1 MNPEK
6 FDQEPQLPK
15 PETKKLVVIRHGQS
29 TFNLVRDSSWIK
41 NDDSLYTQEFLD
53 SKPDSW
59 ELTELGI
66 EQAEKAGDLIRS
78 VLLLEPLVYVS
89 SNTARTRQT
98 AGYAFPNSLLCI
110 DEPLIKERSFA
121 NNEKLTK
128 TQYVETLTANG
139 IPLKEDSYDWKIIGG
154 ESARDLE
161 SRVKATLE
169 KYLKDRSD
177 NEYDFL
183 FTHDN
188 VIQMIRFLL
197 HGMSEE
203 DWVAFK
209 KTGNN
214 RVRNGQVFIFTID
227 TDTQKLISEETFF
240 FEEGEWY
247 KGSYI
252 KDEKRLETEV
262 AKDVIRDFE

>member
-6 FDQEPQLPK
+6 FDQVSQLPK
-15 PETKKLVVIRHGQS
+15 IDTKKLVVVRHGQS
-29 TFNLVRDSSWIK
+29 TFNLARDSSWTK
-41 NDDSLYTQEFLD
+41 NDDSLYTQEFLN

-59 ELTELGI
+59 ELTEVGV
-66 EQAEKAGDLIRS
+66 EQAKRAGNLVRS
-78 VLLLEPLVYVS
+78 VLLLEPLVYIS

-98 AGYAFPNSLLCI
+98 ASYAFPNALLCI
-110 DEPLIKERSFA
+110 NEPLVKERSFA

-128 TQYVETLTANG
+128 TQYIEALTANG
-139 IPLKEDSYDWKIIGG
+139 IPLKENSYDWKVVGG

-161 SRVKATLE
+161 ARVKLVFE
-169 KYLKDRSD
+169 KYLKDRSND
-177 NEYDFL
+177 EYDFI

-197 HGMSEE
+197 HGMSGG
-203 DWVAFK
+203 DWVTFK

-227 TDTQKLISEETFF
+227 SDTQKLISEETYF
-240 FEEGEWY
+240 FEDGKWY
-247 KGSYI
+247 KGTYI
-252 KDEKRLETEV
+252 KNEKRLETEKV
-262 AKDVIRDFE
+262 DDVIRDFE

>member
-1 MNPEK
+1 MNLEK

-15 PETKKLVVIRHGQS
+15 PETKKLVVVRHGQS
-29 TFNLVRDSSWIK
+29 TFNLIRDSSWIK

-53 SKPDSW
+53 SKLDSW
-59 ELTELGI
+59 ELTEVGV
-66 EQAEKAGDLIRS
+66 EQAKRAGDLIRS

-98 AGYAFPNSLLCI
+98 AGYAFPNALLCI

-128 TQYVETLTANG
+128 AQYIEALTANG
-139 IPLKEDSYDWKIIGG
+139 IPLKEDSYDWKVVGG

-161 SRVKATLE
+161 SRVRVVLE

-209 KTGNN
+209 KTDNN
-214 RVRNGQVFIFTID
+214 RVRNGQVFIFTIN
-227 TDTQKLISEETFF
+227 TDTQQMISEETYF
-240 FEEGEWY
+240 FEGNKWY
-247 KGSYI
+247 KGKYI
-252 KDEKRLETEV
+252 EDEKKLETEE
-262 AKDVIRDFE
+262 ANDIIRDFE